1 MHDDYCVLQKISF
14 KTPEP
19 RQDLS
24 LLSQAG
30 EAYKKAW
37 LRTSEKKS
45 VRNSYRGTVLGAE
58 VDGKLNQAA
67 SVLPDC
73 EPLALCRLTWI
84 LVRVG
89 FTTKHVLESLLGCWI
104 FVLLFRRPLF
114 CLLSDVFHEGSDY
127 KPHHIFQLSVGAKQ
141 ELLLLCMYAPWAAT
155 NLRAE
160 PLARLFA
167 SDASLDAA
175 GVCSCSASRRAT
187 LELCRVAEQKGFY
200 TKVNTGVLGE
210 LLATGTMIGDDDL
223 VIPPVLEEGFMW
235 DFCEIFRGCGTLS
248 RAHQ

>member
-1 MHDDYCVLQKISF
+1 M
-14 KTPEP
+14 
-19 RQDLS
+19 
-24 LLSQAG
+24 
-30 EAYKKAW
+30 
-37 LRTSEKKS
+37 
-45 VRNSYRGTVLGAE
+45 
-58 VDGKLNQAA
+58 
-67 SVLPDC
+67 LPDC

-200 TKVNTGVLGE
+200 TKVNAGVLGE